1 MTFRTVERD
10 EDDTAV
16 VPYTSGT
23 TGWPK
28 GAELR
33 HRNVYDN
40 ALAGIDLFV
49 SRGQRPATC

>member
-23 TGWPK
+23 TGHPK
-28 GAELR
+28 RRA
-33 HRNVYDN
+33 
-40 ALAGIDLFV
+40 A
-49 SRGQRPATC
+49 SPQRV

>member
-16 VPYTSGT
+16 VLCTSGT
-23 TGWPK
+23 TGHPK

-33 HRNVYDN
+33 HGNVYDN
-40 ALAGIDLFV
+40 APAGVDLFV